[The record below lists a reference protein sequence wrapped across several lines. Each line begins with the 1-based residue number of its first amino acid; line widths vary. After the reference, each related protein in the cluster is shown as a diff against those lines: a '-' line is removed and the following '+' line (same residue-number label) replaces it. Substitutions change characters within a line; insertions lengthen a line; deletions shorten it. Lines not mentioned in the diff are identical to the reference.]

1 MICQPSQPVEH
12 EEHEEKE
19 AAMNVKIETSYEAPA
34 RIEES
39 IDVHDTPE
47 TVPAPERPTTLTFG
61 KQEMATVDTIS
72 LLSPIS
78 PISKQILPLNLSS
91 DEEIVTGL
99 AFPLG
104 PPTSVEPPKEKPPPP
119 PVDVSDEENLPVE
132 PLKRLNSTR
141 RIKKEL
147 RTRRSDF
154 LGIEGV
160 NDDELERELTL
171 TKPPDM
177 AAILAEERRIEQL
190 HRRSYDTDSN
200 YEQDSSHERDS
211 GVELGHA
218 EDWTKQPVSPDMSQH
233 SRQSSEPFGASV
245 TSSEE
250 DEITKKE
257 KEIIEVLEKEE
268 QWRYE
273 NNREMNR

>member
-1 MICQPSQPVEH
+1 MTIILSKWYDICKNITALLHNHWEQSR
-12 EEHEEKE
+12 
-19 AAMNVKIETSYEAPA
+19 ETYLEYYFLFQSFFNEYP
-34 RIEES
+34 I
-39 IDVHDTPE
+39 
-47 TVPAPERPTTLTFG
+47 
-61 KQEMATVDTIS
+61 TIS
-72 LLSPIS
+72 CI
-78 PISKQILPLNLSS
+78 IVFNLQ
-91 DEEIVTGL
+91 
-99 AFPLG
+99 
-104 PPTSVEPPKEKPPPP
+104 
-119 PVDVSDEENLPVE
+119 
-132 PLKRLNSTR
+132 
-141 RIKKEL
+141 
-147 RTRRSDF
+147 
-154 LGIEGV
+154 V